1 MRSLLQ
7 KKNLAIYS
15 ILFLGLFLRLI
26 NINQSLWLDE
36 AINVVFAQKSNFL
49 DYLSKYL
56 IGDFHPPAHFAILWI
71 WTHIFGYSEAAVRI
85 PSVFFG
91 VATIYLTYLIARQYS
106 ETVGRVSSMLLAL
119 APLHIYY
126 SQEARPYSLAAFAA
140 TLCSLFFLKFLKSN
154 SFRIRIGF
162 TLAAT
167 LVLYS
172 DYVSYFIFP
181 AQFVF
186 LLVHHKKRISAYLGA
201 SVVSLIFFIPWLFIF
216 PLQLKNGVE
225 MSNQVTGWKDVVGGT
240 NLKEVALLW
249 AKTVFGRITFENKL
263 VYGAILGVAS
273 ALYLYIFTKTKKE
286 IKKLGYPFLWL
297 IIPPALAFLF
307 SYMIPVFS
315 YFRFIFILP
324 AFYILISLGIEKMN
338 EKIKWTIIVLILII
352 QTGFSFTYLLNPQFH
367 REDWKSA
374 VRLMEGVSSSDSAVL
389 FKNSEIVAPFSYYS
403 KDKYL
408 SIPAQKTIPAKEK
421 EDIVD
426 LKSALADKRKVYLFD
441 YLKDITDPQ
450 DLVSSKLKEEGYK
463 NTATYDFR
471 GVGFVYL
478 YEKNH

>member
-1 MRSLLQ
+1 MRDLLQ
-7 KKNLAIYS
+7 RKNVAICA

-36 AINVVFAQKSNFL
+36 AINVVFAQRSNFL
-49 DYLSKYL
+49 EYLLNYL

-71 WTHIFGYSEAAVRI
+71 WTHIFGYSELAVRL
-85 PSVFFG
+85 PSVIFG
-91 VATIYLTYLIARQYS
+91 VATIYITYLIARQYS
-106 ETVGRVSSMLLAL
+106 ETVGRISAMLLAV

-126 SQEARPYSLAAFAA
+126 SQEARPYSLAAFAV

-154 SFRIRIGF
+154 SFKIRVGF
-162 TLAAT
+162 ALAAA

-181 AQFVF
+181 SQIIF
-186 LLVHHKKRISAYLGA
+186 LLIHQKKRISVYLG
-201 SVVSLIFFIPWLFIF
+201 SLVLSFIFFIPWLFIF
-216 PLQLKNGVE
+216 PSQLKNGIE
-225 MSNQVTGWKDVVGGT
+225 TSNQVSGWKDVVGGT
-240 NLKEVALLW
+240 NLKEAVLLW
-249 AKTVFGRITFENKL
+249 AKTIFGRITFENKL
-263 VYGAILGVAS
+263 VYGAILGATS
-273 ALYLYIFTKTKKE
+273 ALNLYILTKSKKE
-286 IKKLGYPFLWL
+286 ITKLEYPFLWF
-297 IIPPALAFLF
+297 IIPPILAFLF
-307 SYMIPVFS
+307 SFIIPVFS

-324 AFYILISLGIEKMN
+324 AFYILLSLGV
-338 EKIKWTIIVLILII
+338 EKISKKMKWAIIGLILII
-352 QTGFSFTYLLNPQFH
+352 QIGFSFTYLLNSQFH
-367 REDWKSA
+367 REDWKST
-374 VRLMEGVSSSDSAVL
+374 VRLMGGTSSNDFAVL

-403 KDKYL
+403 KGMYL

-426 LKSALADKRKVYLFD
+426 LKSALSNKKRVYLFD

-471 GVGFVYL
+471 GVGFIYL